1 MSDSHYIKQDGVPVI
16 KVVDTTLGNG
26 DVDTKAWN
34 IVGHDPILGT
44 DATNGYCSHIVTHPN
59 GDVDIKK

>member
-16 KVVDTTLGNG
+16 KVVDTVLRDGS
-26 DVDTKAWN
+26 VDTKAWN
-34 IVGHDPILGT
+34 IQSHDSLLNV